1 MLSSESVQE
10 TARNMAARGR
20 NRKARQAVRE
30 PVNRAN
36 PKRGARARLEAAT
49 VKLIRKQGFRATS
62 VDQIARAAGTTRTT
76 FYQYFK
82 SKSDLIHFLQQSF
95 IAPEMIAI
103 SKKLDDIHN
112 PSWDSLREWIVE
124 YSKTWDR
131 VHVFFEAYSEALA
144 TDAAVA
150 ATAIPNT
157 YWVTGHMTN
166 LLDRFTGSERQRV
179 HDKLVIL
186 ISVISQ
192 MLALT
197 KGQHDDPRNSHL
209 LDNFADLFW
218 DALFSRL
225 PPPRP
230 PAHTAMPKNARF
242 PKNAA
247 QSALYRRRPD

>member
-1 MLSSESVQE
+1 M
-10 TARNMAARGR
+10 
-20 NRKARQAVRE
+20 KASANKQPANKQPYVDDADISLRQDLKRRTRE
-30 PVNRAN
+30 
-36 PKRGARARLEAAT
+36 RLEAAT
-49 VKLIRKQGFRATS
+49 VKLIREQGFRATS

-82 SKSDLIHFLQQSF
+82 NKSDLIHFMQDAF

-103 SKKLDDIHN
+103 SKKLDDIRE
-112 PSWDSLREWIVE
+112 PTWKSLRKWVVE
-124 YSKTWDR
+124 YSKTWER
-131 VHVFFEAYSEALA
+131 IHIFFEAYAEASVA
-144 TDAAVA
+144 DPEVA

-166 LLDRFTGSERQRV
+166 LLDRFEGAERQRV

-209 LDNFADLFW
+209 LDNFTDLFW

-225 PPPRP
+225 P
-230 PAHTAMPKNARF
+230 K
-242 PKNAA
+242 
-247 QSALYRRRPD
+247 RRTP